1 MINTSAAYKQNIRT
15 EIAGKWHVKGVI
27 TFASSQV
34 YELRD
39 ADFWDSAVRINDS
52 VSKPGAFEVGQ
63 AAVNEMTLTL
73 QNFDGRFNYYNF
85 LGAKIQLF
93 IGMKLPNETIEWL
106 NKGIWTVDEPVTV
119 SDVITISTVDNMSLF
134 DRDYDTK
141 LSYPATIGQIVRDAC
156 EKCGVQLATFSFWND
171 DYVVAVRPED
181 EATTYRDIIS
191 YAAQIAACWARCDNL
206 GRLVLGW
213 YDMDRFHVE
222 SGNVIDGNAEFESA
236 SGNSVT
242 NAKPRAAAYT
252 HIRYAMDA
260 SGLGMTDKASL
271 WESSGRNYLLN
282 SAFENDT
289 TYWVGSS
296 GSSIKVEEIDEKRV
310 LSVDP
315 DTGSQNT
322 GYVAQIRSKN
332 GIKPNQRYRFRTLV
346 YVAEKMIVNITAWYN
361 DNGWHYIIGQK
372 MNAATGWNKITLEF
386 ESNSKIDNVI
396 VGVGCD
402 KGNTLSIYKP
412 SLKEEETDSPWTPAP
427 EDYPSDYR
435 QPYIG
440 ICQTNDPIA
449 PTDPAAYVWAKNEPD
464 ILDGG
469 PFYPTAPTT
478 DGGSFVNYTAEITAD
493 GGSFIDYSEAD
504 MLDGGDFIDYGTTP
518 GEIVSGGVFRK
529 DITDPTEIQ
538 FINSKSVGLRDTH
551 ITGVRVIVG
560 EDEEYFKG
568 TQDYVITIQNNTL
581 IQDNPEY
588 VAYRIAQKVIDL
600 KFRSMEISALDDPS
614 IEAGDVV
621 YAAGHMTIV
630 SNLNYSITGL
640 ERFSADAESETA
652 NQSQHYSASAKTVRT
667 AKIQTSR
674 QIDRYDQM
682 NALAGL
688 AIGMYRTREV
698 LSDLSEINYLHDKPR
713 IEDSVN
719 IWKQTANGIF
729 ISHNGGVSYENGI
742 DSEGNGNFNMLSAI
756 GFMANWILC
765 GGSGVNGQFKIRDSE
780 DNEIL
785 ILDNRGIT
793 MQNGAKLMGGNG
805 VLSTF
810 ISTTAGYYP
819 GGFSVLGWIIG
830 GGMPQ
835 RDFLYHYVYVPDGFI
850 VTKATLYVEVMSKYL
865 TNSGSSGPKT
875 GWYTVSNIKASALTD
890 ASQMYMNSY
899 YQSEARVSAPTGD
912 NITGFGT
919 WSPPAVATLQ
929 QRSVDVTS
937 YLATGKRTLFAIQG
951 GANTSNDYSDI
962 TDSSWAKMTVAI
974 EGYKS

>member
-39 ADFWDSAVRINDS
+39 ADFWDSAVKINDS
-52 VSKPGAFEVGQ
+52 VSKPSAFEVGQ

-93 IGMKLPNETIEWL
+93 IGMKLPDKTIEWL

-156 EKCGVQLATFSFWND
+156 EKCGVQLATLSFWND
-171 DYVVAVRPED
+171 DYVVSVRPED

-222 SGNVIDGNAEFESA
+222 SGDVIDGNAPD
-236 SGNSVT
+236 
-242 NAKPRAAAYT
+242 NA
-252 HIRYAMDA
+252 
-260 SGLGMTDKASL
+260 
-271 WESSGRNYLLN
+271 
-282 SAFENDT
+282 
-289 TYWVGSS
+289 
-296 GSSIKVEEIDEKRV
+296 
-310 LSVDP
+310 
-315 DTGSQNT
+315 
-322 GYVAQIRSKN
+322 
-332 GIKPNQRYRFRTLV
+332 
-346 YVAEKMIVNITAWYN
+346 
-361 DNGWHYIIGQK
+361 
-372 MNAATGWNKITLEF
+372 
-386 ESNSKIDNVI
+386 
-396 VGVGCD
+396 
-402 KGNTLSIYKP
+402 
-412 SLKEEETDSPWTPAP
+412 
-427 EDYPSDYR
+427 
-435 QPYIG
+435 
-440 ICQTNDPIA
+440 
-449 PTDPAAYVWAKNEPD
+449 D

-478 DGGSFVNYTAEITAD
+478 DGGSFVNYIAENTAD
-493 GGSFIDYSEAD
+493 GGSFTDYSEAD

-568 TQDYVITIQNNTL
+568 TRDYVVTIQNNTL

-682 NALAGL
+682 NALASL
-688 AIGMYRTREV
+688 AIGMYRSWEK
-698 LSDLSEINYLHDKPR
+698 LSDGSEIIYLHDKPLR
-713 IEDSVN
+713 ENSVH
-719 IWKQTANGIF
+719 IWKMTANGIF
-729 ISHNGGVSYENGI
+729 ISHNGGVTYENGI
-742 DSEGNGNFNMLSAI
+742 DSEGNGNFNMLSAV
-756 GFMANWILC
+756 GFLAQWIIC

-850 VTKATLYVEVMSKYL
+850 VTRATLYVEVMSKYL

-912 NITGFGT
+912 NIAGFGT

>member
-15 EIAGKWHVKGVI
+15 EIAGKWHVKGAI

-39 ADFWDSAVRINDS
+39 ADFWDSAVKINDS

-93 IGMKLPNETIEWL
+93 IGMKLPDETIEWL

-156 EKCGVQLATFSFWND
+156 EKCGVQLATLSFWND

-222 SGNVIDGNAEFESA
+222 SGDVIDGNAEFETA
-236 SGNSVT
+236 SGNHT
-242 NAKPRAAAYT
+242 AIPRTAAYT

-271 WESSGRNYLLN
+271 WESSGRNLLRYSDFKELN
-282 SAFENDT
+282 SSWYRTRGSAYSLSIDDNIT
-289 TYWVGSS
+289 NGHKSLKIIGNAVGAAVQDIQFKTAITANN
-296 GSSIKVEEIDEKRV
+296 GEHCV
-310 LSVDP
+310 LSFYAKSNVECILSARWGFTSSHKTVQVTNEWIKYTMELP
-315 DTGSQNT
+315 GNL
-322 GYVAQIRSKN
+322 SKPHDS
-332 GIKPNQRYRFRTLV
+332 I
-346 YVAEKMIVNITAWYN
+346 
-361 DNGWHYIIGQK
+361 YIIFD
-372 MNAATGWNKITLEF
+372 KIGEFYINSPKLERG
-386 ESNSKIDNVI
+386 S
-396 VGVGCD
+396 
-402 KGNTLSIYKP
+402 TP
-412 SLKEEETDSPWTPAP
+412 TPWSPAP
-427 EDYPSDYR
+427 EDYPPDYK

-449 PTDPAAYVWAKNEPD
+449 PTDPAMYVWTENVPD
-464 ILDGG
+464 TLDGG

-493 GGSFIDYSEAD
+493 GGNFSDYSESD
-504 MLDGGDFIDYGTTP
+504 TLDGGDFIDYGNAPSET
-518 GEIVSGGVFRK
+518 ISGGVFRK
-529 DITDPTEIQ
+529 GLAPPTEIG
-538 FINSKSVGLRDTH
+538 FIKSQSLGLRDTH
-551 ITGVRVIVG
+551 ITGVRVILND
-560 EDEEYFKG
+560 EDKTEYFKG
-568 TQDYVITIQNNTL
+568 SGEYVVTIQNNTL

-588 VAYRIAQKVIDL
+588 VAYRIAQRIID
-600 KFRSMEISALDDPS
+600 FRFRPMEISALDDPS
-614 IEAGDVV
+614 VEAGDVV

-630 SNLNYSITGL
+630 SNLSYNITTF
-640 ERFSADAESETA
+640 ETFSADAESETA
-652 NQSQHYSASAKTVRT
+652 NQSQHYSAAAKSVR
-667 AKIQTSR
+667 ASKIQAKQ
-674 QIDRYDQM
+674 QIDRYDHM
-682 NALAGL
+682 NSLASL
-688 AIGMYRTREV
+688 AIGVYRTREV
-698 LSDLSEINYLHDKPR
+698 LSDLSEIIYLHDKPKL
-713 IEDSVN
+713 EDSVN

-729 ISHNGGVSYENGI
+729 ISNDGGATYKNGI
-742 DSEGNGNFNMLSAI
+742 DSNGNATFNMLSAI
-756 GFMANWILC
+756 GFMADWMIC
-765 GGSGVNGQFKIRDSE
+765 GGSGVNGRFTVRDSQ
-780 DNEIL
+780 DNEML
-785 ILDNRGIT
+785 VMDNRGIT

-912 NITGFGT
+912 NIAGFGT